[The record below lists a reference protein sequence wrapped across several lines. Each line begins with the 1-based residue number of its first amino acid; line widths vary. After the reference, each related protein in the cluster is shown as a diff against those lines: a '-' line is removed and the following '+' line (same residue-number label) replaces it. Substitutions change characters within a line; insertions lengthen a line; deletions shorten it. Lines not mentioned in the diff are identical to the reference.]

1 MTCNLPKPQK
11 ENYHKI
17 RDHYLNVLQLSHIF
31 LSCAHHVSISS
42 FFTLEAGAAKGVS
55 IPPRWVPNPH
65 LLVMPSPGRTTP
77 PPDRSKAA
85 GHLSGHHIDV
95 RECAALMGQ
104 VNSCEVIVTVIPYTL
119 PKTNIAPARKP
130 SQKETSLPTI
140 HFQVLC

>member
-31 LSCAHHVSISS
+31 LSCAHHVSIS

-104 VNSCEVIVTVIPYTL
+104 VNSCEVIVTVIP
-119 PKTNIAPARKP
+119 
-130 SQKETSLPTI
+130 SLKQT
-140 HFQVLC
+140 